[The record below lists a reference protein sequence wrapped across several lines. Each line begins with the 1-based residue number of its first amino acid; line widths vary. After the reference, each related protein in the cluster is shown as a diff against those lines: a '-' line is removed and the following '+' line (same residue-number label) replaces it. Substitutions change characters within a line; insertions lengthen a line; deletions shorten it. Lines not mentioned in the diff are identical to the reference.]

1 MSDTETRPLR
11 ADALRNRQRLLDA
24 ARAAFAEHG
33 TDASLEDVARRAGVG
48 IGTLY
53 RHFPHRDDLVEA
65 LVRGGVDGLGTL
77 SEQLAAEDGDRLD
90 ALHTWLQALV
100 RHALAF
106 RGLAEQLV
114 TAAGSD
120 NRLGTACH
128 DTEAAGQVL
137 FARAQAAGLVRP
149 DATIEDAIDLAT
161 SIAWVVERSGRDDP
175 NHLLT
180 LTLDGLRPPLTPT
193 QPRRGN
199 EGGRHQGR

>member
-24 ARAAFAEHG
+24 ARAAFASHG

-77 SEQLAAEDGDRLD
+77 SQELVGGDGDAFDNLR
-90 ALHTWLQALV
+90 AWLQAMV

-114 TAAGSD
+114 AATGAD

-128 DTEAAGQVL
+128 DTESAGRAV
-137 FARAQAAGLVRP
+137 FERAQVAGLVRP
-149 DATIEDAIDLAT
+149 DARVEDAVDMAS

-175 NHLLT
+175 DHLLD
-180 LTLDGLRPPLTPT
+180 LFLDGLRP
-193 QPRRGN
+193 R
-199 EGGRHQGR
+199 

>member
-33 TDASLEDVARRAGVG
+33 TDASLEDVARRATVG

-65 LVRGGVDGLGTL
+65 LVRGEVDGLGTL
-77 SEQLAAEDGDRLD
+77 SAELAEGDGDPLD
-90 ALHTWLQALV
+90 ALHTWLRALV
-100 RHALAF
+100 RHTLAF

-120 NRLGTACH
+120 NRLGSACH
-128 DTEAAGQVL
+128 DTEAAGRAL
-137 FARAQAAGLVRP
+137 FDRAQSAGLVRP
-149 DATIEDAIDLAT
+149 DARIEDAIDLAT

-175 NHLLT
+175 DHLLT
-180 LTLDGLRPPLTPT
+180 LALDGLRPRLGP
-193 QPRRGN
+193 G
-199 EGGRHQGR
+199 QGRAGRSS